1 MPTTTPLNFMDI
13 GSGKKHRIPFL
24 WLLIGFISGVLL
36 TLLCWFG
43 IEKTSEIERYKYCK
57 NREYSFINLADAL
70 TIRQNERGT
79 ECIFESITIYLEGEE
94 TSFID
99 EWSGQMRQ
107 YHKGI
112 LFLLWIAEYDSP
124 GPSYQQYQIRSLE
137 ECEMLS
143 QLLQTGNTAEI
154 KAAGGRIWQM
164 ESGEIF
170 VD

>member
-1 MPTTTPLNFMDI
+1 MDI

-94 TSFID
+94 TSFI
-99 EWSGQMRQ
+99 
-107 YHKGI
+107 
-112 LFLLWIAEYDSP
+112 LNP
-124 GPSYQQYQIRSLE
+124 
-137 ECEMLS
+137 
-143 QLLQTGNTAEI
+143 
-154 KAAGGRIWQM
+154 
-164 ESGEIF
+164 
-170 VD
+170 